1 MTARKLLVLGLLVAI
16 GACSKDA
23 DVQENSE
30 AATATTS
37 NQQAEEDLADI
48 TKYDLSMDKMDKYF
62 QTMRNLAASL
72 KEMTPEQRAAVEMN
86 TDQNATLDQ
95 MIAQAKGNKVIDDAA
110 RKAGSSARDYV
121 MTSVAYMQSAM
132 AMAVMQ
138 MQPNANQDSLA
149 REMKANPNNIKFI
162 KDNEAALTTK
172 YKAIEAEMNE
182 LEALDEAE
190 GN

>member
-1 MTARKLLVLGLLVAI
+1 MTSRMFLIFGLLLTV

-23 DVQENSE
+23 DVQEENA
-30 AATATTS
+30 AATATPS
-37 NQQAEEDLADI
+37 NRQAEEDLADI

-72 KEMTPEQRAAVEMN
+72 KGMTPEQRAAVEMN

-132 AMAVMQ
+132 AMAVLQ

-182 LEALDEAE
+182 LEALDEAD